1 MKANEDQI
9 NYLKEK
15 VDSYKLEI
23 ETQQIEYS
31 TQLKSI
37 WEENELLKER
47 LRDHEQQQKQQK
59 RQQRLVVAASN
70 TEYSHELDTAA
81 AWQTA
86 SKSTTIPSHETTS
99 KTYAIVSEE
108 QVSNSVNKPP
118 LITYVNRHSSPLPM
132 AKTHDRGMAT
142 DMTLF
147 FNMGVQVD
155 AALMLNSGV
164 QCDLGATTNYRGFDA
179 VVQNEPPA
187 ERDLEAEI
195 LAEREKL
202 REAFENEIQ
211 VMLGRIGDEIDK
223 NKVNKPNIEGQ
234 LGEILTELKRYQS
247 ENLNLSGRYDQ
258 YLTGL
263 NEQLNSIKVL
273 ITIYIL
279 YLISSI

>member
-23 ETQQIEYS
+23 EMQQIEYS

-47 LRDHEQQQKQQK
+47 LRDQEHQQKQQQ

-81 AWQTA
+81 WQTA
-86 SKSTTIPSHETTS
+86 SKSTSTTIPSHETTS

-108 QVSNSVNKPP
+108 VSSVNKP

-147 FNMGVQVD
+147 LNMGVQVD

-179 VVQNEPPA
+179 VQNEPPA

-211 VMLGRIGDEIDK
+211 VMLGRIGNEIDK

-273 ITIYIL
+273 K
-279 YLISSI
+279 SIN

>member
-15 VDSYKLEI
+15 VDSYKIEI
-23 ETQQIEYS
+23 EMQQIEYS

-47 LRDHEQQQKQQK
+47 LRDHEQQLKQQK
-59 RQQRLVVAASN
+59 RQQQQRLVVAASN

-108 QVSNSVNKPP
+108 QVSNSVNKP

-155 AALMLNSGV
+155 SALMLNSGV
-164 QCDLGATTNYRGFDA
+164 QCDLGATTTNYRGFDA

-273 ITIYIL
+273 I
-279 YLISSI
+279 SIN

>member
-23 ETQQIEYS
+23 EMQQIEYS

-47 LRDHEQQQKQQK
+47 LRDHEQQQKQQQ

-70 TEYSHELDTAA
+70 TEYSHELDTA

-108 QVSNSVNKPP
+108 VSSVNKP

-142 DMTLF
+142 EMTLF

-155 AALMLNSGV
+155 SALMLNSGV
-164 QCDLGATTNYRGFDA
+164 QCDLGATTNYRGFDT
-179 VVQNEPPA
+179 VQNEPPA

-273 ITIYIL
+273 K
-279 YLISSI
+279 SIN